1 MVILDP
7 FFQKYKYFQS
17 CYVSHYFVQYKHV
30 NYHKF
35 REIPDFRSRKSF
47 PHDLSNFKSF
57 PRFFIINRKPFFQT
71 NF

>member
-30 NYHKF
+30 SYHKF

-47 PHDLSNFKSF
+47 PRDLSNFKSF